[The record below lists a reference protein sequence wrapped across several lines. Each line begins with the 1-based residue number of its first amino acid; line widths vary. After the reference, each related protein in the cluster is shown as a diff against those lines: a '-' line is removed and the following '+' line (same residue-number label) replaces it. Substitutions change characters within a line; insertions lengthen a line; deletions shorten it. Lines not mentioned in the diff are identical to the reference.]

1 MTRINWLRAGAVSAM
16 LVSAFAQNAGAQV
29 ICSVTV
35 TGLNDPAIDA
45 GAVQSAVNLA
55 GVGDHTVCLQGTF
68 DFGTPPPGSINSV
81 TIITGPLVT
90 GLHIVGLNDANGKKA
105 TIRNGVQSLTK
116 QGAQPPVFS
125 IENLRFEQ
133 PQFSAISILGAAPTG
148 SIKISGVNIVG
159 VRTFLFP
166 AFNARFREGIS
177 VSSGITAVGGD
188 IEISNNVIDGGAYTA
203 DDTTLGVSGGI
214 VLTGA
219 LPPPQQGVNR
229 PFTARVRISDNKI
242 VNWSGSGILA
252 AGVSELTIEKN
263 VIQPGAFANTIAPG
277 CTAANGGGAGNG
289 ISLQS
294 VHDGTVRDNVITLV
308 PALTGAGIAPTCTA
322 GLIVVGPTNVAPG
335 MTDGTVLYRN
345 RIRGSGTYAIV
356 VGVTPAALPP
366 GPTVSVETDN
376 LFALNA
382 LGNFTPQNASL
393 FIGPGAV
400 DNAFVGNFP
409 SIEGNVDGNTVISR
423 LR

>member
-1 MTRINWLRAGAVSAM
+1 MTRIHWLRTGVASAVLAA
-16 LVSAFAQNAGAQV
+16 AFAQGAGAQV
-29 ICSVTV
+29 ICTVTV
-35 TGLNDPAIDA
+35 TGQNDPAIDA

-55 GVGDHTVCLQGTF
+55 SIGDNTVCLQGIF
-68 DFGTPPPGSINSV
+68 DFGAPLPPSINSV
-81 TIITGPLVT
+81 TVITGPLVT

-148 SIKISGVNIVG
+148 SIKISGVTIVG

-166 AFNARFREGIS
+166 AFNARFREGIA

-188 IEISNNVIDGGAYTA
+188 IEISNNVIDGGVYTV

-219 LPPPQQGVNR
+219 LPPPQPANR

-263 VIQPGAFANTIAPG
+263 AIQPGAFANTIAPG
-277 CTAANGGGAGNG
+277 CTAANGGGAANG

-308 PALTGAGIAPTCTA
+308 PALTGAGVAPPCTA
-322 GLIVVGPTNVAPG
+322 GLILVGPTNVAPG
-335 MTDGTVLYRN
+335 MADGTILYRN

-366 GPTVSVETDN
+366 GPTISVETDN

>member
-1 MTRINWLRAGAVSAM
+1 
-16 LVSAFAQNAGAQV
+16 
-29 ICSVTV
+29 
-35 TGLNDPAIDA
+35 
-45 GAVQSAVNLA
+45 VQSAVQSISI
-55 GVGDHTVCLQGTF
+55 GDNTVCLQGTF
-68 DFGTPPPGSINSV
+68 DFGVPPPGSINSV

-90 GLHIVGLNDANGKKA
+90 GIHIVGLNDVNGKKA
-105 TIRNGVQSLTK
+105 TIRNGIQALTK

-148 SIKISGVNIVG
+148 SIKISGVSIVG

-166 AFNARFREGIS
+166 AFNGRFREGIA

-188 IEISNNVIDGGAYTA
+188 IEISNNVIDGGTYTA
-203 DDTTLGVSGGI
+203 DDTALGVSGGI

-219 LPPPQQGVNR
+219 LPPPQPANR

-252 AGVSELTIEKN
+252 AGVSELTIENN
-263 VIQPGAFANTIAPG
+263 VIQPGAFANTIPPG
-277 CTAANGGGAGNG
+277 CTAANGGGAANG

-294 VHDGTVRDNVITLV
+294 VHDGTIRDNVITLV
-308 PALTGAGIAPTCTA
+308 PAVTGAGDTPACTA
-322 GLIVVGPTNVAPG
+322 GLILVGPTNVAPG
-335 MTDGTVLYRN
+335 MTDGTVVYRN

-356 VGVTPAALPP
+356 VGTTTLLGP
-366 GPTVSVETDN
+366 GPTSSVETDN
-376 LFALNA
+376 LFALNG
-382 LGNFTPQNASL
+382 LGNFTPQSFSL
-393 FIGPGAV
+393 FIGPGAI

-409 SIEGNVDGNTVISR
+409 SIDGNVDGNTVISR